1 MNRQIDEVLTEAAHQ
16 NGVEKEEIRWGVS
29 ETWKYICESP
39 HPSVRKFGLSLM
51 EGNTPPPPGKI
62 AVYLTLLT
70 LLYTSAPLVNEPNT
84 EKRMDMAMEKI
95 IKLHQAGR
103 L

>member
-1 MNRQIDEVLTEAAHQ
+1 MNRQIEEVLTGTAHQ
-16 NGVEKEEIRWGVS
+16 NGEDKKEIQREVS

-39 HPSVRKFGLSLM
+39 RPSVRKFGLSMM
-51 EGNTPPPPGKI
+51 EGNNPPPPGKI
-62 AVYLTLLT
+62 AMYLTLLT
-70 LLYTSAPLVNEPNT
+70 LLYTSAPLVNEPNA